1 MNFDCDA
8 LVIGA
13 GPAGTASAILLAQA
27 GWRVIIIE
35 QHAFPRRKVCGE
47 CIAAGNLELLDELGI
62 GPDFRRAAGPELRRI
77 GWMGA
82 ASTATADMPPCTGGL
97 YRYGRAV
104 GRDWLDTKLLQRA
117 ASLGVVALEPAR
129 ARPAGG
135 GLGGFECTV
144 DSVPGAPRTLRTP
157 VVVAAH
163 GSWERGPTYSM
174 NERAGTARVPRSSSE
189 LLAFKANFR
198 NAT

>member
-27 GWRVIIIE
+27 GWHVIIVE
-35 QHAFPRRKVCGE
+35 QHTYPRRKVCGE

-82 ASTATADMPPCTGGL
+82 
-97 YRYGRAV
+97 
-104 GRDWLDTKLLQRA
+104 
-117 ASLGVVALEPAR
+117 
-129 ARPAGG
+129 
-135 GLGGFECTV
+135 
-144 DSVPGAPRTLRTP
+144 
-157 VVVAAH
+157 
-163 GSWERGPTYSM
+163 
-174 NERAGTARVPRSSSE
+174 
-189 LLAFKANFR
+189 
-198 NAT
+198 